1 MKNSGC
7 NLNFAIAKFTG
18 DERQQP
24 RRRTCVPQVAVNEA
38 ASVGSADS
46 VVGDPEGWKI
56 CEKHIALSLLI
67 NEELL
72 FPNEHERIE
81 FI

>member
-1 MKNSGC
+1 MEKLLEGTGLQTLICVKSLSLDC
-7 NLNFAIAKFTG
+7 LFYYCFYSHLNLAIAKFTG

-24 RRRTCVPQVAVNEA
+24 RRRTCVPQVAVNAA

-56 CEKHIALSLLI
+56 
-67 NEELL
+67 
-72 FPNEHERIE
+72 
-81 FI
+81 

>member
-1 MKNSGC
+1 
-7 NLNFAIAKFTG
+7 
-18 DERQQP
+18 
-24 RRRTCVPQVAVNEA
+24 VAVNEA

-72 FPNEHERIE
+72 FSNEHERIE